1 MQSASAPLMTRS
13 WRSRLARPI
22 FWSTYFWHWLRRR
35 VGLGR
40 SWMCAVEPNLFLAAV
55 PTLGDLDHL
64 TRRGVR
70 AVINACDE
78 YAGPITRYRELGIE
92 QLHLPIVDYAEPS
105 AEQVDRAL
113 DFMREH
119 VGAGRG
125 VLVHCKA
132 GRGRSATLVLCWL
145 VAERGLEPEAAQR
158 MLAELRPRVAPGLFR
173 RSVVVALHR
182 RQLQLTG
189 ETAGGTGSTTTR
201 RSSLV

>member
-1 MQSASAPLMTRS
+1 
-13 WRSRLARPI
+13 
-22 FWSTYFWHWLRRR
+22 
-35 VGLGR
+35 
-40 SWMCAVEPNLFLAAV
+40 MCAVEPNLYLAAV
-55 PTLGDLDHL
+55 PTSRDLDKL
-64 TRRGVR
+64 VRRGVR

-78 YAGPITRYRELGIE
+78 YGGPEERYRRLGIE

-105 AEQVDRAL
+105 AEQVERAL
-113 DFMREH
+113 AFMREH

-145 VAERGLEPEAAQR
+145 VAERRMEPEAAQR
-158 MLAELRPRVAPGLFR
+158 ALAASRPRVAPGLFR
-173 RSVVVALHR
+173 RSVVVDLHR

-189 ETAGGTGSTTTR
+189 ETAGATGSTTTR